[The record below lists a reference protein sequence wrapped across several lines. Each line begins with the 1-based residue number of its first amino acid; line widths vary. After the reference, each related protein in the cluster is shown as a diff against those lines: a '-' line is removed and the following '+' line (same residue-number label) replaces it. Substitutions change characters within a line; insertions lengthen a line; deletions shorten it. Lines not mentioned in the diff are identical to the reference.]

1 MVKAK
6 TAREIAEEL
15 ASPNEA
21 EIWANTERSRGF
33 EQGFAEG
40 FAESFS
46 ESFAEGFEQGF
57 AEGRAKADIKIAKN
71 MLNLNFDIE
80 KISEYTGLTLE
91 KLEKLKK
98 ELK

>member
-40 FAESFS
+40 
-46 ESFAEGFEQGF
+46 
-57 AEGRAKADIKIAKN
+57 RAKAAIKIAKN

-91 KLEKLKK
+91 ELEKLKK